1 MHSTVS
7 SVVLPPT
14 SESQLLERARALE
27 GQTLAALAGRFGIEA
42 PPDLKRHKGW
52 VGQLVE
58 RLLGA
63 DAASRDE
70 PDFRGLGIELKT
82 LPIDRRGVPCESTFV
97 CTVPLHEV
105 GETDWRASR
114 VRRKLARVLWVVV
127 QGDRDV
133 PVPVRRVGAA
143 LLWAP
148 SAEQE
153 RALEADWEEIAG
165 LIGRGDIDGITARIG
180 QFLQMRPKAAHSRV
194 RRRTID
200 AEGELSMTMPRGFYL
215 RATFT
220 RAIVEQHFVTPQ
232 RR

>member
-1 MHSTVS
+1 VPSFVA
-7 SVVLPPT
+7 PP
-14 SESQLLERARALE
+14 ENVAQLLERARALE
-27 GQTLAALAGRFGIEA
+27 GRHLGELATSLGLEA
-42 PPDLKRHKGW
+42 PPNLKRHKGW

-105 GETDWRASR
+105 GETAWSESR
-114 VRRKLARVLWVVV
+114 VRRKLAHVLWVVV

-133 PVPVRRVGAA
+133 PVPRRRVGAA
-143 LLWAP
+143 LLWQP
-148 SAEQE
+148 NAEQE
-153 RALEADWEEIAG
+153 RALAADWEEIAG
-165 LIGRGDIDGITARIG
+165 RIGRGDIESISARLG

-194 RRRTID
+194 RMRAID
-200 AEGELSMTMPRGFYL
+200 AEGELTMTLPRGFYL
-215 RATFT
+215 RAKFT
-220 RAIVEQHFVTPQ
+220 HAIVRRHFVAPG
-232 RR
+232 